1 MAPISQREARRL
13 MKRCARLEHI
23 LKSQRRQFVATYP
36 GGVNI
41 ATLDLTADRVTYGAI
56 RTARLLGH
64 AVVIASEDSS
74 YQVRIHALPHP
85 AEPIE

>member
-1 MAPISQREARRL
+1 MTAISQREARRL
-13 MKRCARLEHI
+13 QKRVARLETI
-23 LKSQRRQFVATYP
+23 LKSQRRQYVATYP

-41 ATLDLTADRVTYGAI
+41 ATLDLSGDMRTYGAI

-64 AVVIASEDSS
+64 AVVMVSDDGT

-85 AEPIE
+85 SEDIE